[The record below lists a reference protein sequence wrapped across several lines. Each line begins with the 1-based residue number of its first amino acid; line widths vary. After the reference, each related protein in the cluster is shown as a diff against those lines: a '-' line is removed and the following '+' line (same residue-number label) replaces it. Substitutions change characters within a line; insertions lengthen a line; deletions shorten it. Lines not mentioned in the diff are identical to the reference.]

1 MVRCSGV
8 LLRRGLALGWSFLSV
23 IYLLVISALI
33 VQDAAFPLRLGKIN
47 TVGRT
52 GLRITLLPA
61 LIGMTALLLISS
73 RAKLGGWLLS
83 IYALFWT
90 GVLAAGL
97 PAIWDAQ
104 TSFCTRTFCIR
115 TPWIGRTLLL
125 GLAGA
130 FVSVA
135 IWSWREAG
143 RMIAQ
148 QAIRSNPQAVR

>member
-1 MVRCSGV
+1 MLGLSGSLVRRC
-8 LLRRGLALGWSFLSV
+8 LALVWSWFSV

-52 GLRITLLPA
+52 GLWITLVPA
-61 LIGMTALLLISS
+61 VIGIAALLLVSI
-73 RAKLGGWLLS
+73 RIRLGGRLLS

-90 GVLAAGL
+90 AVLGAGL
-97 PAIWDAQ
+97 PVVWNAQ

-125 GLAGA
+125 ALAGA

-135 IWSWREAG
+135 IWSWREARG
-143 RMIAQ
+143 KIAQ
-148 QAIRSNPQAVR
+148 QAIRSSPQAVR